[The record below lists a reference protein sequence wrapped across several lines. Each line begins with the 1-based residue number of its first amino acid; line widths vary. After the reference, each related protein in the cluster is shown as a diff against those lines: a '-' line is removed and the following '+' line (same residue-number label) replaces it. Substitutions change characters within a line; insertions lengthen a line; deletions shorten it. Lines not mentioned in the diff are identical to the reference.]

1 MRHLPLGFPREA
13 PAHFRVFVTFLETGT
28 LSHPNLRSM
37 TASSHVFRFLSELYA
52 FAGSFDAHAFRN
64 AVLDAVL
71 LRIMSAPRDLP
82 YENVQDVYEH
92 TTSSSSLRDLVID
105 VVLHIGRSR
114 DLSRKEDVLP
124 KSFLVDCL
132 KMADED
138 GIVPFQMTREWLE
151 GKAERMCTEYHVH
164 GREELRAAAM
174 SEDDEMDE
182 DEEENGGH
190 GMEELGTT
198 GHDEEEVM
206 EEDGDELEVSEEV
219 RQQMQNIEDLR
230 KLRIHY

>member
-1 MRHLPLGFPREA
+1 M
-13 PAHFRVFVTFLETGT
+13 
-28 LSHPNLRSM
+28 
-37 TASSHVFRFLSELYA
+37 
-52 FAGSFDAHAFRN
+52 
-64 AVLDAVL
+64 
-71 LRIMSAPRDLP
+71 P

-105 VVLHIGRSR
+105 VVLHIGRSQ
-114 DLSRKEDVLP
+114 DLSRWEDVLP

-164 GREELRAAAM
+164 GREELRAAAV

-206 EEDGDELEVSEEV
+206 EEDGDELEISEEV